1 MAVDQ
6 LIGLQHAGARADGE
20 VAIVEG
26 PLQRA
31 LGRLPACPG
40 VVLVD
45 EYVVIDVADRERAV
59 VADALDHSSQLVVGH
74 LPKPAPGRLPVAFHR
89 RQKEAQVLR
98 RDVREGV
105 GPVLKN
111 RLIDALG
118 SMQVLAPV
126 VGNSGPQDVVMA
138 PLDHVDR
145 VDLNIAEMSDCCGR
159 RRRAGSEWSW
169 PVEPL
174 GTKPDPPGLSRCEE
188 ERRAASS
195 RPKRTFLAGRP
206 SLWHRTRAATR
217 RTTGLHV
224 RARHLRRQ

>member
-1 MAVDQ
+1 
-6 LIGLQHAGARADGE
+6 
-20 VAIVEG
+20 
-26 PLQRA
+26 
-31 LGRLPACPG
+31 
-40 VVLVD
+40 
-45 EYVVIDVADRERAV
+45 
-59 VADALDHSSQLVVGH
+59 
-74 LPKPAPGRLPVAFHR
+74 
-89 RQKEAQVLR
+89 
-98 RDVREGV
+98 V

-126 VGNSGPQDVVMA
+126 VGNSGPQNVVMA

-145 VDLNIAEMSDCCGR
+145 VYLHIAEMSDRSGR
-159 RRRAGSEWSW
+159 RRRSRSEWSW

-224 RARHLRRQ
+224 RARHLRPQRDQVPLFPLSASPERLGRRDARSVSGKRSSRPDPKA